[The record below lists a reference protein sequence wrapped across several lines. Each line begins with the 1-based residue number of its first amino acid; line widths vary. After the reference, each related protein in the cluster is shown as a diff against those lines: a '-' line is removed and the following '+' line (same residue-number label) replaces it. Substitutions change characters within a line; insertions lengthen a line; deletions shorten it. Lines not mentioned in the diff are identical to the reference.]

1 MKQEK
6 EKKNAEISAR
16 IMKIVEYLGETPN
29 SFALKLGYSR
39 AQTIYDI
46 RDMKSAPSYD
56 FFKRFSNAGY
66 SAIIN
71 LDWLLTGEGEMLR
84 KTEKDASEEEPKK
97 SRNLIPFYDDVV
109 TVGGRN
115 SISASMDGHMPGND
129 MIDAGDWFTD
139 ATAAIRHY
147 GDSMEEY
154 PSGCILA
161 LKELHDRRQI
171 VWGRNYCI
179 ETDEMR
185 VTKRLQP
192 GAEDYLMAYSSN
204 KETYPDGHLVHEPFR
219 IYKDTIRRIF
229 MVIGCITKEYSSGPV
244 MIKKNI

>member
-1 MKQEK
+1 MGNVLSRIQD
-6 EKKNAEISAR
+6 IAR
-16 IMKIVEYLGETPN
+16 NEGITIG
-29 SFALKLGYSR
+29 ALERCIGASKGVLSR
-39 AQTIYDI
+39 AISNGTDI
-46 RDMKSAPSYD
+46 QSKWISILVENYPQ
-56 FFKRFSNAGY
+56 Y
-66 SAIIN
+66 SPA
-71 LDWLLTGEGEMLR
+71 WLLTGEGSMLR
-84 KTEKDASEEEPKK
+84 EPEKRDASVDEAGRERK
-97 SRNLIPFYDDVV
+97 LIPFYDDVI

-115 SISASMDGHMPGND
+115 TLSAAMDGRMPSGD

-154 PSGCILA
+154 PNGCILA

-171 VWGRNYCI
+171 IWGRNYCI

-204 KETYPDGHLVHEPFR
+204 TDTYPDGHLIHEPFR

-244 MIKKNI
+244 MIKK

>member
-1 MKQEK
+1 MG
-6 EKKNAEISAR
+6 NILSR
-16 IMKIVEYLGETPN
+16 IQDIAHNEGITIG
-29 SFALKLGYSR
+29 ALERCIGASKGVLSR
-39 AQTIYDI
+39 AINNGTDI
-46 RDMKSAPSYD
+46 QSKWISILVENYPQ
-56 FFKRFSNAGY
+56 Y
-66 SAIIN
+66 SPT
-71 LDWLLTGEGEMLR
+71 WLLTGEGSMLR
-84 KTEKDASEEEPKK
+84 EPMKRDASGDEAGRERK
-97 SRNLIPFYDDVV
+97 LIPFYDDVI

-115 SISASMDGHMPGND
+115 TLSAAMDGRMPNGD

-154 PSGCILA
+154 PNGCILA

-171 VWGRNYCI
+171 IWGRNYCV

-185 VTKRLQP
+185 VTKRLQL

-204 KETYPDGHLVHEPFR
+204 TDTYPDGHLVHEPFR

-244 MIKKNI
+244 MIRK

>member
-16 IMKIVEYLGETPN
+16 IMKVVEYLGETAN
-29 SFALKLGYSR
+29 SFALKLGYQR

-66 SAIIN
+66 SVIIN
-71 LDWLLTGEGEMLR
+71 LDWLLTGEGTMLR
-84 KTEKDASEEEPKK
+84 EPMKQGTSGDEPQRERK
-97 SRNLIPFYDDVV
+97 LIPFYDDVA
-109 TVGGRN
+109 TIGGKN
-115 SISASMDGHMPGND
+115 SISASMDGHMPGNEW
-129 MIDAGDWFTD
+129 IDAGDWFTD

-147 GDSMEEY
+147 GDSMNEY

-161 LKELHDRRQI
+161 LKELHDKRQI

-185 VTKRLQP
+185 VTKRLQL
-192 GAEDYLMAYSSN
+192 GTEDYLMAYSSN
-204 KETYPDGHLVHEPFR
+204 TDTYPDGHLIHEPFP
-219 IYKDTIRRIF
+219 IYKSTIRRIF
-229 MVIGCITKEYSSGPV
+229 MVIGCVIKEYSSGPV
-244 MIKKNI
+244 MIKK

>member
-1 MKQEK
+1 MGNVLSRIQD
-6 EKKNAEISAR
+6 IAR
-16 IMKIVEYLGETPN
+16 NEGITIG
-29 SFALKLGYSR
+29 ALERCIGASKGVLSR
-39 AQTIYDI
+39 AISNGTDI
-46 RDMKSAPSYD
+46 QSKWISILVENYPQ
-56 FFKRFSNAGY
+56 Y
-66 SAIIN
+66 SPA
-71 LDWLLTGEGEMLR
+71 WLLTGEGSMLR
-84 KTEKDASEEEPKK
+84 EPEKCDASVDEAGRERK
-97 SRNLIPFYDDVV
+97 LIPFYDDVI

-115 SISASMDGHMPGND
+115 TLSAAMDGRMPSGD

-154 PSGCILA
+154 PNGCILA

-171 VWGRNYCI
+171 IWGRNYCI

-204 KETYPDGHLVHEPFR
+204 TDTYPDGHLIHEPFR

-244 MIKKNI
+244 MIRK

>member
-1 MKQEK
+1 MGNILDKALVLDRIK
-6 EKKNAEISAR
+6 SFYKLKGNADLAR
-16 IMKIVEYLGETPN
+16 FLGVAPN
-29 SFALKLGYSR
+29 
-39 AQTIYDI
+39 TITNWYGRKTFDI
-46 RDMKSAPSYD
+46 D
-56 FFKRFSNAGY
+56 
-66 SAIIN
+66 IIYTKCVDVN
-71 LDWLLTGEGEMLR
+71 LDWLLTGEGDMSR
-84 KTEKDASEEEPKK
+84 KEETSESEDEPQKG
-97 SRNLIPFYDDVV
+97 RNLIPFYDDVV
-109 TVGGRN
+109 TIGGKN
-115 SISASMDGHMPGND
+115 TLSASMDGHMPGGD

-154 PSGCILA
+154 PNGCILA

-185 VTKRLQP
+185 VTKRLQA

-244 MIKKNI
+244 MIKRSI

>member
-1 MKQEK
+1 MGNVLSRIQD
-6 EKKNAEISAR
+6 IAR
-16 IMKIVEYLGETPN
+16 NEGITIG
-29 SFALKLGYSR
+29 ALERCIGASKGVLSR
-39 AQTIYDI
+39 AISNGTDI
-46 RDMKSAPSYD
+46 QSKWISILVENYPQ
-56 FFKRFSNAGY
+56 Y
-66 SAIIN
+66 SPA
-71 LDWLLTGEGEMLR
+71 WLLTGEGSMLR
-84 KTEKDASEEEPKK
+84 EPEKRDASVDEAGRERK
-97 SRNLIPFYDDVV
+97 LIPFYDDVI

-115 SISASMDGHMPGND
+115 TLSAAMDGRMPSGD

-154 PSGCILA
+154 PNGCILA

-171 VWGRNYCI
+171 IWGRNYCI

-185 VTKRLQP
+185 VTTRLQP

-204 KETYPDGHLVHEPFR
+204 TDTYPDGHLIHEPFR

-244 MIKKNI
+244 MIKK

>member
-1 MKQEK
+1 MKTNIIQTDIIQRA
-6 EKKNAEISAR
+6 KKALNLKNDKDLSIL
-16 IMKIVEYLGETPN
+16 LGVSKSTLSNWNNN
-29 SFALKLGYSR
+29 SRSIDYPLL
-39 AQTIYDI
+39 
-46 RDMKSAPSYD
+46 
-56 FFKRFSNAGY
+56 FSKCEH
-66 SAIIN
+66 IN
-71 LDWLLTGEGEMLR
+71 FDWLLTGEGEMLR

-244 MIKKNI
+244 MIKRSI

>member
-1 MKQEK
+1 MGNVLSRIQD
-6 EKKNAEISAR
+6 IAR
-16 IMKIVEYLGETPN
+16 NEGITIG
-29 SFALKLGYSR
+29 ALERCIGASKGVLSR
-39 AQTIYDI
+39 AISNGTDI
-46 RDMKSAPSYD
+46 QSKWISILVENYPQ
-56 FFKRFSNAGY
+56 Y
-66 SAIIN
+66 SPA
-71 LDWLLTGEGEMLR
+71 WLLTGEGNMLR
-84 KTEKDASEEEPKK
+84 EPEKRDASVDEAGRERK
-97 SRNLIPFYDDVV
+97 LIPFYDDVI

-115 SISASMDGHMPGND
+115 TLSAAMDGRMPSGD

-154 PSGCILA
+154 PNGCILA

-171 VWGRNYCI
+171 IWGRNYCI

-204 KETYPDGHLVHEPFR
+204 TDTYPDGHLIHEPFR

-244 MIKKNI
+244 MIRK

>member
-1 MKQEK
+1 M
-6 EKKNAEISAR
+6 
-16 IMKIVEYLGETPN
+16 
-29 SFALKLGYSR
+29 
-39 AQTIYDI
+39 TIAAFERSI
-46 RDMKSAPSYD
+46 GM
-56 FFKRFSNAGY
+56 SNASFGK
-66 SAIIN
+66 SLKNGKAIGTDKLENILLIYTDIN
-71 LDWLLTGEGEMLR
+71 PTWLLTGEGSMLR
-84 KTEKDASEEEPKK
+84 EPMKRGASGDEAGRERK
-97 SRNLIPFYDDVV
+97 LIPFYDDVI
-109 TVGGRN
+109 TVGGRDTL
-115 SISASMDGHMPGND
+115 SAAMDGHMPNGD

-154 PSGCILA
+154 PNGCILA

-171 VWGRNYCI
+171 IWGRNYCI

-204 KETYPDGHLVHEPFR
+204 TDTYPDGHLVHEPFR

-244 MIKKNI
+244 MIRKNI

>member
-1 MKQEK
+1 MNETIHDRITQLVKTFGNG
-6 EKKNAEISAR
+6 KNT
-16 IMKIVEYLGETPN
+16 V
-29 SFALKLGYSR
+29 FASLIGVSEANLRGYR
-39 AQTIYDI
+39 NNVIP
-46 RDMKSAPSYD
+46 KYD
-56 FFKRFSNAGY
+56 FLEKIARNFD
-66 SAIIN
+66 IN
-71 LDWLLTGEGEMLR
+71 LKWLLTGEGEMLR
-84 KTEKDASEEEPKK
+84 NTEKGASEEEPKK

>member
-1 MKQEK
+1 MGNVLSRIQD
-6 EKKNAEISAR
+6 IAR
-16 IMKIVEYLGETPN
+16 NEGITIG
-29 SFALKLGYSR
+29 ALERCIGASKGVLSR
-39 AQTIYDI
+39 AISNGTDI
-46 RDMKSAPSYD
+46 QSKWISILVENYPQ
-56 FFKRFSNAGY
+56 Y
-66 SAIIN
+66 SPA
-71 LDWLLTGEGEMLR
+71 WLLTGEGSMLR
-84 KTEKDASEEEPKK
+84 EPEKRDASVDEAGRERK
-97 SRNLIPFYDDVV
+97 LIPFYDDVI

-115 SISASMDGHMPGND
+115 TLSAAMDGRMPSGD

-154 PSGCILA
+154 PNGCILA

-171 VWGRNYCI
+171 IWGRNYCI

-204 KETYPDGHLVHEPFR
+204 TDTYPDGHLIHEPFR

-244 MIKKNI
+244 MIRK

>member
-1 MKQEK
+1 MGNVLSRIQD
-6 EKKNAEISAR
+6 IAR
-16 IMKIVEYLGETPN
+16 NEGITIG
-29 SFALKLGYSR
+29 ALERCIGASKGVLSR
-39 AQTIYDI
+39 AISNGTDI
-46 RDMKSAPSYD
+46 QSKWISILVENYPQ
-56 FFKRFSNAGY
+56 Y
-66 SAIIN
+66 SPA
-71 LDWLLTGEGEMLR
+71 WLLTGEGNMLR
-84 KTEKDASEEEPKK
+84 EPEKRDASVDEAGRERK
-97 SRNLIPFYDDVV
+97 LIPFYDDVI

-115 SISASMDGHMPGND
+115 TLSAAMDGRMPSGD

-154 PSGCILA
+154 PNGCILA

-171 VWGRNYCI
+171 IWGRNYCI

-204 KETYPDGHLVHEPFR
+204 TDTYPDGHLIHEPFR

-244 MIKKNI
+244 MIKK

>member
-1 MKQEK
+1 MKTNIIQADIIQRA
-6 EKKNAEISAR
+6 KKALSLKNDKDLSILLGISKSTLSNWNNNSRR
-16 IMKIVEYLGETPN
+16 IDYPL
-29 SFALKLGYSR
+29 L
-39 AQTIYDI
+39 
-46 RDMKSAPSYD
+46 
-56 FFKRFSNAGY
+56 FSKCEQ
-66 SAIIN
+66 IN
-71 LDWLLTGEGEMLR
+71 FDWLLTGEGEMLR